1 MVTNLKVYSHRN
13 SPASQAGLVVPVD
26 PWLRAFRRR
35 LAHPSPPVDLPGRVH
50 QSHQWHPV
58 FVCVLHVFVHKRKT
72 WKNDAAGD
80 QEINHISGRIMY
92 RTDVYVYVYIYV
104 SSCDCNC
111 VFLCVY
117 LCQCL
122 CVSLSTA
129 RGIYIELYKLFKF
142 RCRARGCGRFT

>member
-13 SPASQAGLVVPVD
+13 SPASQAGPVVPVD

-58 FVCVLHVFVHKRKT
+58 CVCVCVHKRKT

-111 VFLCVY
+111 VCFLVYSSGNLHRTLQTIQVPLPGSGPVVDLHNRCV
-117 LCQCL
+117 LAQ
-122 CVSLSTA
+122 A
-129 RGIYIELYKLFKF
+129 H
-142 RCRARGCGRFT
+142 